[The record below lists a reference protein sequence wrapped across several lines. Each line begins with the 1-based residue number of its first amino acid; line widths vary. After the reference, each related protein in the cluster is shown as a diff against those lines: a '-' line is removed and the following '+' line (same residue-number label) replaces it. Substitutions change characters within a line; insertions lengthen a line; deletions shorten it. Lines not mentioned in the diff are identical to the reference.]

1 MKLPQAQLLVLAVFL
16 FGAQVATQA
25 EAPFDSEEVE
35 QHLLQL
41 DENLKNSSL
50 VASWKAAEDSTD
62 KRTAFDLLVHEIA
75 GEVLGRQW
83 VHPSGVNWP
92 LVDWSAVSDL
102 ETFFEDQRSFIKTT
116 NAIAKN
122 DEELARISTLMGA
135 FMTLGSTAE
144 IWFEDWLLDL
154 VKSANHN
161 SKRLALYSIRG
172 FGEDIAK
179 ESGVPR
185 VIDWSKWEATYDL
198 ADSLGK
204 AILIGCISDL
214 AMRTETYTL
223 ASTVHLSVFDGDC
236 EDLMAVALDHGTMH
250 MGESV
255 VERWN
260 LISNEHNNPKLKT
273 LVEQALSR
281 E

>member
-1 MKLPQAQLLVLAVFL
+1 MKIAKILGILLIC
-16 FGAQVATQA
+16 AQVEILA
-25 EAPFDSEEVE
+25 EVPFDSEEVE

-41 DENLKNSSL
+41 EDDLKSSSL

-62 KRTAFDLLVHEIA
+62 IRTAFDLVVQEIA
-75 GEVLGRQW
+75 GEILGRQW
-83 VHPSGVNWP
+83 MHPSNGNWP
-92 LVDWSAVSDL
+92 LVDWSTVSDL
-102 ETFFEDQRSFIKTT
+102 ETFFEDQRSFIETT

-154 VKSANHN
+154 AKSTNHN

-185 VIDWSKWEATYDL
+185 VIDWSKWGAAYDL
-198 ADSLGK
+198 ADNLGK

-223 ASTVHLSVFDGDC
+223 ASMVHLSVFDGDC
-236 EDLMAVALDHGTMH
+236 EDLKAIALDHGTMH

-260 LISNEHNNPKLKT
+260 LISNEHNNPKLRA
-273 LVEQALSR
+273 LAEQALSR